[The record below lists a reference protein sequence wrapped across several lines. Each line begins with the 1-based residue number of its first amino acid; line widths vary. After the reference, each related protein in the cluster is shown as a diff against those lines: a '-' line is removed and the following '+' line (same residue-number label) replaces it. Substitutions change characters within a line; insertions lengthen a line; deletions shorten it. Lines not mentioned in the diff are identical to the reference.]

1 MLTELSFK
9 QDKLLAEVEAEWLSY
24 LLDPRTVDRNAVKVG
39 LQQLCHAFRVEPRE
53 ILLAEGPLEAQC
65 CFLEKAQQSTSSPLT
80 ESSTQRRITK
90 KIWQP
95 VTREVQ
101 AKVSSHLIHHVET
114 QLGRAFFGIMRELE
128 RFLAFHL
135 MSDSL
140 GSGLATDAYACA
152 FIDFFTRLGVVEN
165 SYFEAWRNSVAQG
178 LWGSIHQGG
187 VLIGVIPPNQCK
199 LQLDGRRELSLHSTT
214 SSALAW
220 PDGTRS
226 YWIRGT
232 QVSRE
237 IFEEPEKVSL
247 EQMFREWNPRTAQD
261 IISVLGFS
269 RFLEKTK
276 VRVVDS
282 DMDRAGMPRRLLR
295 VQVTPYEYWS
305 LVEVKCPSKGD
316 LHYLWVPP
324 EMERCSQAVAWT
336 FGFEVEHYQPLIEA

>member
-24 LLDPRTVDRNAVKVG
+24 LLEPQTVDSSAMEAG
-39 LQQLCHAFRVEPRE
+39 LRQLCRTFGVEPRE
-53 ILLAEGPLEAQC
+53 ILLAEGPLEAQYR
-65 CFLEKAQQSTSSPLT
+65 FLESARQFTSPQT
-80 ESSTQRRITK
+80 ESVLQRRITK
-90 KIWQP
+90 KVWQP
-95 VTREVQ
+95 VIREVQ
-101 AKVSSHLIHHVET
+101 AKVSSHLIQHVET
-114 QLGRAFFGIMRELE
+114 QLGRAFFGVMRELE
-128 RFLAFHL
+128 RFLALHL
-135 MSDSL
+135 MSGSL
-140 GSGLATDAYACA
+140 GSGLAVDAYACA
-152 FIDFFTRLGVVEN
+152 FIDFFTRLGVVGN
-165 SYFEAWRNSVAQG
+165 SYFEAWRNPVAQG

-187 VLIGVIPPNQCK
+187 VFIGVTPPNHCK
-199 LQLDGRRELSLHSTT
+199 LQLDSRRELSLHSTT

-237 IFEEPEKVSL
+237 IFEEPEKVTL
-247 EQMFREWNPRTAQD
+247 EQMFWEWNPRSIQET
-261 IISVLGFS
+261 ISVLGFP

-282 DMDRAGMPRRLLR
+282 DVDLTGMPRRLLR
-295 VQVTPYEYWS
+295 VQVAPYEYWS

-336 FGFEVEHYQPLIEA
+336 FGFEVEDYQPLLEA